1 MTKKKSAR
9 ATPVPAQFFLRHFF
23 SEQTDG
29 RGGDDGVGVERTPS
43 SSPPRQ
49 LCALMG
55 PFCQA
60 FLRPCLSSHELRS
73 CTSPFWGHEGLHER
87 DLIERADI
95 RRYAWQRERRP
106 PHFSANFHDVRIR
119 YRRGSPAAARRR
131 RAPPSPQGT
140 ITTSLPTILCGVEA
154 AGPKNCSSG
163 PVLCRRREVAISQP

>member
-1 MTKKKSAR
+1 M
-9 ATPVPAQFFLRHFF
+9 
-23 SEQTDG
+23 
-29 RGGDDGVGVERTPS
+29 GVERTPS

-119 YRRGSPAAARRR
+119 FRCGSPAAAHRRH
-131 RAPPSPQGT
+131 APPRLLMVLMLMAFDHHSSKVIIKPFFVGKNGYF
-140 ITTSLPTILCGVEA
+140 LPNRYLFA
-154 AGPKNCSSG
+154 
-163 PVLCRRREVAISQP
+163 